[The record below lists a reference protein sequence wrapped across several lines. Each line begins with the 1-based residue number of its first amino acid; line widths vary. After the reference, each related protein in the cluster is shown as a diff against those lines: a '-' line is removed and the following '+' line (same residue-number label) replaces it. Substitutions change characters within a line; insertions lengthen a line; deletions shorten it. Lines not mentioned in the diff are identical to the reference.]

1 MDTHPTGRLGMESPL
16 APRFLDLDLTTT
28 EGKVFDSFS
37 WEKEYLIMFN
47 YISTRTSKALRWGQ
61 KAIPRKSLLTQFLGG
76 LTEMGLVAIAKIS
89 TRLSITCK
97 AEHKYGCK
105 V

>member
-37 WEKEYLIMFN
+37 WDQDYFINVKLQIDLH
-47 YISTRTSKALRWGQ
+47 KQALRWSQ
-61 KAIPRKSLLTQFLGG
+61 
-76 LTEMGLVAIAKIS
+76 
-89 TRLSITCK
+89 
-97 AEHKYGCK
+97 
-105 V
+105 

>member
-37 WEKEYLIMFN
+37 WEKEYLIN
-47 YISTRTSKALRWGQ
+47 
-61 KAIPRKSLLTQFLGG
+61 
-76 LTEMGLVAIAKIS
+76 V
-89 TRLSITCK
+89 
-97 AEHKYGCK
+97 
-105 V
+105 